1 MSDNS
6 TDRQVDDLTTPAPK
20 SRYSW
25 RVVDIVVAAV
35 LGVACGLIFVAWN
48 TVGYAWYQA
57 MNALT
62 PGLGGIAVGIW
73 MLGGPLG
80 MLIIRKPGAAILV
93 EVIAAVVSA
102 LIGNAWGI
110 TTLYSGLVQGLGAEL
125 AFLLFAYRNYRLPV
139 ALLAG
144 AGAGLGAWTPEL
156 FTEGNLQKGPAFL
169 VIYLVC
175 VVISSTVLAG
185 GVGNALTRALA
196 GTGVLGRFASGRDA
210 ETRGR

>member
-1 MSDNS
+1 MTQNR
-6 TDRQVDDLTTPAPK
+6 TDHHLDDLTTPAAQ
-20 SRYSW
+20 SRHSW

-93 EVIAAVVSA
+93 ELIAAVVSA

-110 TTLYSGLVQGLGAEL
+110 TTLYSGLAQGLGAEL

-144 AGAGLGAWTPEL
+144 AGAGLGAWSLEL
-156 FTEGNLQKGPAFL
+156 FTEGNLQKGAAFL

-175 VVISSTVLAG
+175 VMISSTVLAG
-185 GVGNALTRALA
+185 GLGYALTRALA
-196 GTGVLGRFASGRDA
+196 RTGVLGRFASGRDA
-210 ETRGR
+210 ETGGR